1 MNAAIFAGLFVVIV
15 LGGWF
20 VVANKKKNKDKSAK

>member
-15 LGGWF
+15 LGGWY
-20 VVANKKKNKDKSAK
+20 VVFYKKKNKDKSIK